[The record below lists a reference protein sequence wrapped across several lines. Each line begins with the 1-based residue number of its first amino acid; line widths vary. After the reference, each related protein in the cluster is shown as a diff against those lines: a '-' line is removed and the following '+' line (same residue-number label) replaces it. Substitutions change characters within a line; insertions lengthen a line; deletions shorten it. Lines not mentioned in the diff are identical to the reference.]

1 MKPGILREM
10 YLRSTPSVGLDL
22 VPEGEQVDCSKH
34 TMKMSEYEKLLEE
47 FCENND
53 ERFYANMLMLNSGP
67 QLIED

>member
-10 YLRSTPSVGLDL
+10 YLRSTPSVDLDL

-47 FCENND
+47 FCENKD
-53 ERFYANMLMLNSGP
+53 ERFHAKMLMLNCGP
-67 QLIED
+67 QLVEG